1 MRQLKIKAYWWCE
14 VPNFGDALAP
24 FLLKR
29 FADVETTWDTVSR
42 ASVVSIGSLLDHIP
56 PLWDGYV
63 LGSGKLYESSRLHL
77 HTKTANILAL
87 RGPLSA
93 AQSPPGDY
101 AIGDPGLLAPELIPL
116 PEKLYDLGILPHW
129 SDHSLEHDPQFRSP
143 KWSTM
148 LIRPEWPPLEVVQ
161 RIGMCRKIVTSSLHG
176 MVVADAYGIPRR
188 FEYSPSLAR
197 EGVFKFLDYSRSIQ
211 TPFENGKLVEASRF
225 RIEDRQ
231 HDIFDAYQAF
241 GSEMRHQ

>member
-176 MVVADAYGIPRR
+176 MVVADAYGIPGGLSTPRPWHARVSLSSLITAARFKRR
-188 FEYSPSLAR
+188 LRMVSWWRPAGS
-197 EGVFKFLDYSRSIQ
+197 
-211 TPFENGKLVEASRF
+211 ASRTASMTF
-225 RIEDRQ
+225 
-231 HDIFDAYQAF
+231 
-241 GSEMRHQ
+241 SMPTRHSDLK